1 MPDDDGVQIGFLST
15 LISVF
20 RSSSG
25 AFVDVVAEGKANWD
39 SDEGATVALDS
50 KPVAPAAAL
59 TEAIFFL
66 SSLLRLELCPG
77 CEPW

>member
-25 AFVDVVAEGKANWD
+25 AFVGVVAESRAN
-39 SDEGATVALDS
+39 
-50 KPVAPAAAL
+50 
-59 TEAIFFL
+59 
-66 SSLLRLELCPG
+66 
-77 CEPW
+77 

>member
-1 MPDDDGVQIGFLST
+1 MPNDDGVQIRFLST

-25 AFVDVVAEGKANWD
+25 A
-39 SDEGATVALDS
+39 TVALDS
-50 KPVAPAAAL
+50 EPVAPAAAL
-59 TEAIFFL
+59 VEAIFFL

-77 CEPW
+77 CEP